1 MVDIEPVE
9 SEDKGVSIW
18 VVLAVVV
25 AVLLLLSVPLWF
37 LVNNVVGTETTT
49 TVPQVVVPTTTT
61 RTTIPQAVVTTPT
74 TTATSQSTISTT
86 TPPPEDPNPFVGGW
100 KATEN
105 EDRHLDLRVDA
116 EGSFSYWD
124 SASANCMF
132 GGVRSPENWVGF
144 FTFKAVGRQTIAAT
158 GTATC
163 QFYGK
168 GDQPGNSLA
177 SVFYYDPD
185 TDMVESGLDGTLY
198 SRSTSVPGIATDGSN
213 PLVGSWEA
221 TDGDLTRVEMTI
233 LTDGSW
239 ESTDTRSAGCEG
251 KGLTYATW
259 SGEGSGTFSLTGIAF
274 VEVSLTTFCHPV
286 GKEKEVHSLDANFIF
301 SYRRSTD
308 TLVLGDDGPI
318 YTRLP

>member
-1 MVDIEPVE
+1 
-9 SEDKGVSIW
+9 
-18 VVLAVVV
+18 
-25 AVLLLLSVPLWF
+25 
-37 LVNNVVGTETTT
+37 
-49 TVPQVVVPTTTT
+49 
-61 RTTIPQAVVTTPT
+61 
-74 TTATSQSTISTT
+74 
-86 TPPPEDPNPFVGGW
+86 
-100 KATEN
+100 
-105 EDRHLDLRVDA
+105 
-116 EGSFSYWD
+116 
-124 SASANCMF
+124 MF

-163 QFYGK
+163 QFYGT
-168 GDQPGNSLA
+168 GNQPGNSLA

-308 TLVLGDDGPI
+308 TLVLGDRNPVIDAVKSGRVINAGTISLNHPRRGQNVLTNGGVVI
-318 YTRLP
+318 WLRKPVVGGADNIWLPKGVVFLREGDQHTDPSNVFLAH